1 MYKPYTIEQYKIHQ
15 FMKEEFELSHFL
27 LSPLSRSALMLED
40 KTGAQIAFAYQ
51 GKEVREIPIPQPAPP
66 EEVRL
71 FIKEFRALS
80 PKPRLT
86 DFEAVTKWWLN
97 HLNPL
102 TYQQALGLPDKL
114 YRHFLA
120 CPLLSDEKVVS
131 LARKGLVTRAEY
143 QDILL
148 WYFNGHVASCWL
160 GPVAVDG
167 TGELYSLILDYGKPN
182 RHEISF
188 YLDDD
193 YYRFMNR
200 ARR

>member
-86 DFEAVTKWWLN
+86 DFEAITKWWLN
-97 HLNPL
+97 YPNPL
-102 TYQQALGLPDKL
+102 HLSTDFGVTRQALPT
-114 YRHFLA
+114 
-120 CPLLSDEKVVS
+120 LSCLS
-131 LARKGLVTRAEY
+131 SAFG
-143 QDILL
+143 
-148 WYFNGHVASCWL
+148 
-160 GPVAVDG
+160 
-167 TGELYSLILDYGKPN
+167 
-182 RHEISF
+182 
-188 YLDDD
+188 
-193 YYRFMNR
+193 
-200 ARR
+200 